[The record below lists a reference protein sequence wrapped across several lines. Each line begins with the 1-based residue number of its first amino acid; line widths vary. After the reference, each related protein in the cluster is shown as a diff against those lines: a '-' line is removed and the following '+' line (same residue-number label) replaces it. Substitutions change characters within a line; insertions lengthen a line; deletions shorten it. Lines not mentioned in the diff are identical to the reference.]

1 MGCWLGQLRKNG
13 GALDAAF
20 WSLPGQGRDR
30 PHTQLSRGVTAE
42 TQAADA
48 CALPWQRQLAGKEAR
63 GCGERLFSLLVLND
77 QLHFCKLICF

>member
-42 TQAADA
+42 TQAGRRLCVTMATAAGRKGSQRMRGAAFFSA
-48 CALPWQRQLAGKEAR
+48 CFK
-63 GCGERLFSLLVLND
+63 
-77 QLHFCKLICF
+77 